1 MLIWPMVALLGFVAL
16 NGVVIALGAS
26 ATARYEFERNLA
38 QSGGQLALFS
48 DGVAVVERAP
58 QAEAQAQAEA
68 AAPSRRKMRGTSH
81 SRVRRFRHRGRTTGQ
96 ATESGARGLPPEDP
110 RPATAQMGGQRTL
123 LETRPE
129 AGAAVA
135 PGVQSRS
142 TVGWWLV
149 VESEDEPA
157 ESGTIVG
164 GPFLDQVEADWAV
177 LTSDLPV
184 SVRTRVVHGR
194 RRADG
199 ALVPQSSPEERAWVG
214 ELEQQLDR
222 LSDDWDELITD
233 GDALTT
239 LVVEVAAALLEVGL
253 PLYDGQAGTGS
264 GGVCLTPA
272 PEHRGVLATWRQH
285 DWMSVQRTRGPEA
298 DMAVSQTM
306 NAAVAHVLADMDFL
320 VEPFGGTGCC
330 LVTLEG

>member
-1 MLIWPMVALLGFVAL
+1 MLLWPMVAALGFLAL
-16 NGVVIALGAS
+16 NGVVIALAAS
-26 ATARYEFERNLA
+26 ATAQYEFERNSA
-38 QSGGQLALFS
+38 QSGGQLPLFS
-48 DGVAVVERAP
+48 DPGAVAQR
-58 QAEAQAQAEA
+58 EAQAE
-68 AAPSRRKMRGTSH
+68 PVTEGRRKRRGMSTA
-81 SRVRRFRHRGRTTGQ
+81 RVRKFRHRVRTVGQ
-96 ATESGARGLPPEDP
+96 ATETAVRATAPEDP
-110 RPATAQMGGQRTL
+110 RPATAQRGGQQTL
-123 LETRPE
+123 LDTRPE
-129 AGAAVA
+129 AEVAAAVA
-135 PGVQSRS
+135 PAVQSGPA
-142 TVGWWLV
+142 VGWWLV
-149 VESEDEPA
+149 VESEDEPG
-157 ESGTIVG
+157 EGGTIVG

-199 ALVPQSSPEERAWVG
+199 ALVPQSSPEERAWIA

-222 LSDDWDELITD
+222 LSEDWNELITD

-239 LVVEVAAALLEVGL
+239 LVVEVTAALLEVGL
-253 PLYDGQAGTGS
+253 PLYDGQGGTGN

-285 DWMSVQRTRGPEA
+285 DWMSVQRTRGPDA
-298 DMAVSQTM
+298 DLAVSQTM
-306 NAAVAHVLADMDFL
+306 NAAIAHVLSDMDFL

>member
-1 MLIWPMVALLGFVAL
+1 MVIWPTVALLGFLAL

-38 QSGGQLALFS
+38 QSGGQLTLFA
-48 DGVAVVERAP
+48 DGVAVAERAP
-58 QAEAQAQAEA
+58 QEEA
-68 AAPSRRKMRGTSH
+68 AVQSRRKRRGTSTA
-81 SRVRRFRHRGRTTGQ
+81 RVRRFRHRDRTVGQ
-96 ATESGARGLPPEDP
+96 APETGARSNPSDDP
-110 RPATAQMGGQRTL
+110 RTATAQLGGQQTL
-123 LETRPE
+123 VDTRRE
-129 AGAAVA
+129 ADATAAIQPA
-135 PGVQSRS
+135 VQSGPA
-142 TVGWWLV
+142 VGWWLV
-149 VESEDEPA
+149 VEDDDEFA
-157 ESGTIVG
+157 ESGAIVA
-164 GPFLDQVEADWAV
+164 GPFADQVEADWAV
-177 LTSDLPV
+177 LTSDLPL

-199 ALVPQSSPEERAWVG
+199 ALVPQSSPQERAWIA

-222 LSDDWDELITD
+222 LSEDWDELITD

-253 PLYDGQAGTGS
+253 PLYDAQAGSGS

-285 DWMSVQRTRGPEA
+285 DWMSVQRTRGPDA
-298 DMAVSQTM
+298 DLAVSQTM
-306 NAAVAHVLADMDFL
+306 NAAIAHVLSDMDFL

-330 LVTLEG
+330 LVTFEG

>member
-1 MLIWPMVALLGFVAL
+1 MLVWPMVAVLGFLAL

-38 QSGGQLALFS
+38 QSGGPLTRFA
-48 DGVAVVERAP
+48 DGVAVAERAS
-58 QAEAQAQAEA
+58 QGDAV
-68 AAPSRRKMRGTSH
+68 APARRKRRGTPV
-81 SRVRRFRHRGRTTGQ
+81 SRVRRFRHRAGTLGRP
-96 ATESGARGLPPEDP
+96 AESGAHGVPPEDP
-110 RPATAQMGGQRTL
+110 RAATAQLGGRQTL
-123 LETRPE
+123 LDTRPE
-129 AGAAVA
+129 VDVT
-135 PGVQSRS
+135 PTVQPAEQSGPA
-142 TVGWWLV
+142 VGWWLI
-149 VESEDEPA
+149 VESDDEPA

-199 ALVPQSSPEERAWVG
+199 ALVPQSSPQERAWIG

-222 LSDDWDELITD
+222 LSEDWDELITD
-233 GDALTT
+233 GDPLTT

-253 PLYDGQAGTGS
+253 PLYDGQAGSGS

-298 DMAVSQTM
+298 DLAVSQTM
-306 NAAVAHVLADMDFL
+306 NAAVAHVLWDMDFL

>member
-1 MLIWPMVALLGFVAL
+1 MLIWPMVAVLGFLAL

-38 QSGGQLALFS
+38 RPGGQLALFS
-48 DGVAVVERAP
+48 DGAVMAESGPETTVAV
-58 QAEAQAQAEA
+58 
-68 AAPSRRKMRGTSH
+68 PSQRKPRGTSTA
-81 SRVRRFRHRGRTTGQ
+81 RVRRFRHRSRTVGQ
-96 ATESGARGLPPEDP
+96 ASEAGALDTGSRGSAPEEP
-110 RPATAQMGGQRTL
+110 RAATALSGGGQTM

-129 AGAAVA
+129 ADVAAGGQA
-135 PGVQSRS
+135 RS
-142 TVGWWLV
+142 AVGWWLV
-149 VESEDEPA
+149 VESDDDPA
-157 ESGTIVG
+157 ENGTIIG

-177 LTSDLPV
+177 LTSDLPLTA
-184 SVRTRVVHGR
+184 RTRVVHGR

-233 GDALTT
+233 GDTLTT

-253 PLYDGQAGTGS
+253 PLYDGQAASGS
-264 GGVCLTPA
+264 GGVCLTPD
-272 PEHRGVLATWRQH
+272 PLHRGVLATWRQH
-285 DWMSVQRTRGPEA
+285 DWMSVQRTRGPDA
-298 DMAVSQTM
+298 DRAVSQTM
-306 NAAVAHVLADMDFL
+306 NAAVAHVLAGMDFL

-330 LVTLEG
+330 LVMLEG

>member
-1 MLIWPMVALLGFVAL
+1 MVALLGFLAL
-16 NGVVIALGAS
+16 NAVVIALGAS

-38 QSGGQLALFS
+38 RPGGQLTQFS
-48 DGVAVVERAP
+48 DGVAVAERAP
-58 QAEAQAQAEA
+58 EGDAVH
-68 AAPSRRKMRGTSH
+68 SRRKRRGTSTA
-81 SRVRRFRHRGRTTGQ
+81 RVRRFRHRSGMVGRAPET
-96 ATESGARGLPPEDP
+96 GARGIPPEDP
-110 RPATAQMGGQRTL
+110 RVVTAQLGGQQTL
-123 LETRPE
+123 VDTRPE
-129 AGAAVA
+129 AGVTDAVQPA
-135 PGVQSRS
+135 VQSGP

-157 ESGTIVG
+157 ENGAIVA
-164 GPFLDQVEADWAV
+164 GPFADQVEADWAV

-184 SVRTRVVHGR
+184 SAGTRVVHGR

-199 ALVPQSSPEERAWVG
+199 ALLPQSSPEERAWIA

-222 LSDDWDELITD
+222 LSEDWDELITD

-253 PLYDGQAGTGS
+253 PLYDGQGGSGS
-264 GGVCLTPA
+264 GGVCLTPD
-272 PEHRGVLATWRQH
+272 PEYRGVLATWRQH

-298 DMAVSQTM
+298 DLAVSQTM
-306 NAAVAHVLADMDFL
+306 NAAIAHVLSDMDFL

-330 LVTLEG
+330 LVRFEG

>member
-1 MLIWPMVALLGFVAL
+1 MLIWPMVAVLGFLAL

-38 QSGGQLALFS
+38 RSGGQLALFT
-48 DGVAVVERAP
+48 DGPAVLESAP
-58 QAEAQAQAEA
+58 QGDVV
-68 AAPSRRKMRGTSH
+68 APGRRKMRGASTA
-81 SRVRRFRHRGRTTGQ
+81 RVRRFRHRSRTTGQ
-96 ATESGARGLPPEDP
+96 APETGSRGLPPEES
-110 RPATAQMGGQRTL
+110 RPATALMGGRQTL

-129 AGAAVA
+129 ADVAATVA
-135 PGVQSRS
+135 PVGEGRS
-142 TVGWWLV
+142 AVGWWLV
-149 VESEDEPA
+149 VESDDDPA
-157 ESGTIVG
+157 QSGTIVG
-164 GPFLDQVEADWAV
+164 GPFPDQVEADWAV

-184 SVRTRVVHGR
+184 TVRTRVVHGR

-253 PLYDGQAGTGS
+253 PLYDGQAGSGG
-264 GGVCLTPA
+264 GGVCLTPD

-285 DWMSVQRTRGPEA
+285 DWMSVQRTRGPDA
-298 DMAVSQTM
+298 DLAVQQTM
-306 NAAVAHVLADMDFL
+306 NAAVAHVLTDMDFL
-320 VEPFGGTGCC
+320 VEPIGGTGCC
-330 LVTLEG
+330 LVTWEG

>member
-1 MLIWPMVALLGFVAL
+1 VTLIWPMVALLGFLAL
-16 NGVVIALGAS
+16 NAVVIALGAS

-38 QSGGQLALFS
+38 RSGGQLALFS

-58 QAEAQAQAEA
+58 QSDAV
-68 AAPSRRKMRGTSH
+68 APARRKMRGTSTA
-81 SRVRRFRHRGRTTGQ
+81 RVRRFRHRARTSGQPAETG
-96 ATESGARGLPPEDP
+96 SRGIAPEDT
-110 RPATAQMGGQRTL
+110 RPATAPMGGQQTL

-129 AGAAVA
+129 TGVTAAVA
-135 PGVQSRS
+135 PEVPGRS
-142 TVGWWLV
+142 AVGWWLV
-149 VESEDEPA
+149 VESDDEPA
-157 ESGTIVG
+157 ESGAIVG

-253 PLYDGQAGTGS
+253 PLYDGQAGSGS

-272 PEHRGVLATWRQH
+272 PGHRGVLATWRQH
-285 DWMSVQRTRGPEA
+285 NWMSVQRTRGLEA

-330 LVTLEG
+330 LVSLEG